1 IMVFGWGKKKPQQ
14 IEADTAPQVKEITLS
29 EVADVVKDI
38 RSLRSKTIIAEV
50 RTFKNKIDSNRKTIL
65 AIATELGNDN
75 LNVDDVDEHLAR
87 LVKRG
92 KNEVISVIK
101 RESAVILPEINT
113 FDDVKNFNITATRTL
128 KKIGDALGRQSRV
141 IHIFAK
147 KYANKLKGDLKTITD
162 ESKEIDTLVKN
173 YFQLENKT
181 ENLFENLDKY
191 NESQKLIITLRSREK
206 QCEKTIQDLDNT
218 IMNDMQAIKNL
229 RNSNEYSEY
238 LEIKEKI
245 DSLSSTRSEI
255 KTEIEH
261 QFSKISRPLNKY
273 VYVSSLDKPQKKLLV
288 DLIENPFN
296 ALTLANKHD
305 LVQILESVRKGV
317 QSGSVS
323 VKDITK
329 STSQIEEILSKLDS
343 FIENVSNFDKS
354 KIDLEDKLSIFD
366 VKRLSQAENILKRHE
381 NEKSD
386 FEVKTKKLE
395 NEITDMIE
403 TLPKYRKSVMS
414 ILNEISAV
422 QYSLKP
428 E

>member
-1 IMVFGWGKKKPQQ
+1 
-14 IEADTAPQVKEITLS
+14 
-29 EVADVVKDI
+29 
-38 RSLRSKTIIAEV
+38 
-50 RTFKNKIDSNRKTIL
+50 
-65 AIATELGNDN
+65 
-75 LNVDDVDEHLAR
+75 
-87 LVKRG
+87 
-92 KNEVISVIK
+92 
-101 RESAVILPEINT
+101 
-113 FDDVKNFNITATRTL
+113 
-128 KKIGDALGRQSRV
+128 
-141 IHIFAK
+141 
-147 KYANKLKGDLKTITD
+147 
-162 ESKEIDTLVKN
+162 
-173 YFQLENKT
+173 
-181 ENLFENLDKY
+181 
-191 NESQKLIITLRSREK
+191 
-206 QCEKTIQDLDNT
+206 
-218 IMNDMQAIKNL
+218 
-229 RNSNEYSEY
+229 
-238 LEIKEKI
+238 
-245 DSLSSTRSEI
+245 
-255 KTEIEH
+255 
-261 QFSKISRPLNKY
+261 
-273 VYVSSLDKPQKKLLV
+273 VSSLDKPQKKLLV

-354 KIDLEDKLSIFD
+354 KTDLEDKLSIFD

-386 FEVKTKKLE
+386 FELKTKKLE